1 MKEVSKENYGIK
13 EICAKFE
20 NIIKKIINSNIKKN
34 FVQEDESLLE
44 EIKRNFEECFNLV
57 KKEVK
62 KRKESR

>member
-13 EICAKFE
+13 EICAEFE

-62 KRKESR
+62 KGKESR

>member
-1 MKEVSKENYGIK
+1 MSKENYGIK

>member
-1 MKEVSKENYGIK
+1 MKEMSKENYGIK
-13 EICAKFE
+13 EICAEFE

-34 FVQEDESLLE
+34 FLQEDESLLE

-62 KRKESR
+62 KGKESR

>member
-1 MKEVSKENYGIK
+1 MR
-13 EICAKFE
+13 KFE

-34 FVQEDESLLE
+34 FVQEDGSLLE

-62 KRKESR
+62 KGKESR

>member
-13 EICAKFE
+13 EICAEFE

-62 KRKESR
+62 KGKNSR

>member
-13 EICAKFE
+13 EICAEFE

-57 KKEVK
+57 KK
-62 KRKESR
+62 